1 MGKFKRTEGPPA
13 YGEGY
18 HKRMMVMIRLQDQG
32 AAVIHREIQELWAEI
47 VMRTD
52 CLVEHEIAQAQD
64 EIQRNTRREAENNGY
79 YNDLVTGTG

>member
-32 AAVIHREIQELWAEI
+32 AAVIHKEIADLWAEI
-47 VMRTD
+47 ILRTD
-52 CLVEHEIAQAQD
+52 CLMEHEIAQAQD
-64 EIQRNTRREAENNGY
+64 EICKNNRKRGRK
-79 YNDLVTGTG
+79 

>member
-18 HKRMMVMIRLQDQG
+18 HNRMVVMIRLREQG

-47 VMRTD
+47 LLRAD

-64 EIQRNTRREAENNGY
+64 EINKNNLKRGRK
-79 YNDLVTGTG
+79 

>member
-18 HKRMMVMIRLQDQG
+18 HKRMMIMIRLRDQG
-32 AAVIHREIQELWAEI
+32 AEIIHKEIADLWAEI
-47 VMRTD
+47 ILRTD

-64 EIQRNTRREAENNGY
+64 EIAKNKNKGGHNIVTSRCRRK
-79 YNDLVTGTG
+79 

>member
-13 YGEGY
+13 HGEGY
-18 HKRMMVMIRLQDQG
+18 HKRMMVMIRSREQG

-47 VMRTD
+47 LLRTD

-64 EIQRNTRREAENNGY
+64 EINKNNRKRGRK
-79 YNDLVTGTG
+79 

>member
-32 AAVIHREIQELWAEI
+32 AEVIHREIQELWFEI
-47 VMRTD
+47 ILRTD
-52 CLVEHEIAQAQD
+52 CLVEHEIAQPQD
-64 EIQRNTRREAENNGY
+64 EIAKNKHKGAGNE
-79 YNDLVTGTG
+79 

>member
-18 HKRMMVMIRLQDQG
+18 HKRMMVLIRLQDQG
-32 AAVIHREIQELWAEI
+32 AAVIQREIQDLWSEI
-47 VMRTD
+47 MLRTD

-64 EIQRNTRREAENNGY
+64 EIQRNKRREAK
-79 YNDLVTGTG
+79 NDRHYTDRVTGTG

>member
-1 MGKFKRTEGPPA
+1 MGKCKRTEGPPV

-47 VMRTD
+47 ILRTD

-64 EIQRNTRREAENNGY
+64 EISRNKHKGGRK
-79 YNDLVTGTG
+79 

>member
-18 HKRMMVMIRLQDQG
+18 HKRMLVMIRLQDQG

-47 VMRTD
+47 VLRTD
-52 CLVEHEIAQAQD
+52 CLVEHEIAQALD
-64 EIQRNTRREAENNGY
+64 EIQGNKRREAENDRHY
-79 YNDLVTGTG
+79 TDHVTGTG

>member
-1 MGKFKRTEGPPA
+1 MGRFKRTEGPPA

-64 EIQRNTRREAENNGY
+64 EIQRNTRREAENDGY

>member
-32 AAVIHREIQELWAEI
+32 AEVIHKEIADLWAEI
-47 VMRTD
+47 ILRTD
-52 CLVEHEIAQAQD
+52 CLMEHEIAQAQD
-64 EIQRNTRREAENNGY
+64 EITKNNRKRGRK
-79 YNDLVTGTG
+79 

>member
-18 HKRMMVMIRLQDQG
+18 HKRMMIMIRLRDQG
-32 AAVIHREIQELWAEI
+32 AEVIQQEIQELWSEI
-47 VMRTD
+47 MLRTD

-64 EIQRNTRREAENNGY
+64 EINKNHRKRGRK
-79 YNDLVTGTG
+79 